1 MSAAQL
7 KSCYNYFPA
16 PVVGPLSVH
25 ANNRPQCST
34 VHGTSYVCYFRPA
47 SQQEGSAQEALEGK
61 GDGLHAT
68 PVSERP
74 RAFNKWFA
82 TGGWTT
88 REGSI
93 IIYNDR
99 FERVAESSWR
109 STLIP
114 FNEVQI
120 PESRKP
126 DARYLGSVR

>member
-1 MSAAQL
+1 MYTRTIGPSVLLYTVPAMSAIFGQHLSRKGQL
-7 KSCYNYFPA
+7 RK
-16 PVVGPLSVH
+16 LL
-25 ANNRPQCST
+25 R
-34 VHGTSYVCYFRPA
+34 
-47 SQQEGSAQEALEGK
+47 EK
-61 GDGLHAT
+61 GEGLHAT

-82 TGGWTT
+82 TGGWAT

-120 PESRKP
+120 PESRKQTHAIW
-126 DARYLGSVR
+126 DRSADQRLFLFYFYFYFIFFEGG